1 MRYIFIIFFLTFGI
15 SAFAQQNIVESLQR
29 NRAGEGAVTIH
40 QDPKITGLIGTI
52 HTGSAAGGEQ
62 KTLKARGYRVC
73 RKQFSCGS
81 QRSQQYGQYGKRGIS
96 GTPRLCLFPASPL
109 VMPCR

>member
-52 HTGSAAGGEQ
+52 HT
-62 KTLKARGYRVC
+62 
-73 RKQFSCGS
+73 
-81 QRSQQYGQYGKRGIS
+81 
-96 GTPRLCLFPASPL
+96 
-109 VMPCR
+109 